1 MPYVFTEVIVQI
13 AAGMLGGIAAGL
25 AAKEYSLGT
34 IKNAGVGAVG
44 GGVGGSLL
52 QSLIPPTVTATGAPV
67 FDDSVVNEWVVR
79 VLLAF
84 IVSGMLNLIVGFVK
98 SEMTKQ
104 QSK

>member
-1 MPYVFTEVIVQI
+1 MPYDFTEVIAQI
-13 AAGMLGGIAAGL
+13 VAGMLGGIAAGL
-25 AAKEYSLGT
+25 AAEEYSLGL

-52 QSLIPPTVTATGAPV
+52 QSVVPPTVTAPGDPV
-67 FDDSVVNEWVVR
+67 FDDSVVTEWVIR

-84 IVSGMLNLIVGFVK
+84 IVGGMLNLIVGFVK
-98 SEMTKQ
+98 GEMTKH

>member
-1 MPYVFTEVIVQI
+1 MLYSVTEVIVQI
-13 AAGMLGGIAAGL
+13 AAGMLGGIVAGL
-25 AAKEYSLGT
+25 AAKEYSLGI
-34 IKNAGVGAVG
+34 IKNAGGAVG

-84 IVSGMLNLIVGFVK
+84 VVGGLLNLIVGFVK
-98 SEMTKQ
+98 SEMTKH

>member
-1 MPYVFTEVIVQI
+1 MPYGVTEVVVQV

-25 AAKEYSLGT
+25 AANEYSLGI
-34 IKNAGVGAVG
+34 IKSAGVGAVG
-44 GGVGGSLL
+44 GGVGGGLL
-52 QSLIPPTVTATGAPV
+52 ETVIPPTVTATGAAV

-84 IVSGMLNLIVGFVK
+84 IVGGMLSLIVGFVK
-98 SEMTKQ
+98 SEMTKP